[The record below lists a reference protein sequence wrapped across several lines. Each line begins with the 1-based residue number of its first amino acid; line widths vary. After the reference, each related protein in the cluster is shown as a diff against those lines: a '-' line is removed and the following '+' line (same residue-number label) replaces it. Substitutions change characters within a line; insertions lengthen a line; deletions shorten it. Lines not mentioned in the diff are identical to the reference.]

1 LLGVLTIHR
10 GHSVK
15 YLTREVATGRENYY
29 TGAVT
34 EGEPPGRWS
43 GAGAEAL
50 GLTGLVDHQDM
61 EALYEHFINPRD
73 PAFRDRDGWKDAA
86 TLGHKGRK
94 YKTADQLYAEALDA
108 EPYADAERR
117 VQLRLEASKNERKNV
132 AFYDVTFSVQKS
144 ITVLH
149 AAFEHQ
155 EVQARRAGDDEAAS
169 AWAAHKKAVE
179 DAIWAGHR
187 AAMDYL
193 AEHAGYSR
201 VGHHGGA
208 AGRFTDAHGLIVA
221 SFFQHTSRSND
232 PHLHIHGA
240 ILNRVLGADGEWR
253 TLDGRSL
260 YVHKPAAAAV
270 AERTATEYLARS
282 LRVLAVMR
290 PDGKAREILDVPE
303 DATRLLSTR
312 DRAITPKTAEL
323 VALFEQR
330 YGREPNAL
338 ERDRLNRKAWAITRP
353 RKSHDGETLEQRLDR
368 VAAQLHAE
376 LNLTFEAIATRVLG
390 KAGHDLQAQAFSPT
404 AVIETALAD
413 VQATKASWTEA
424 DLAGAIN
431 DALPDY
437 LGGLD
442 TQDVTE
448 LIRGLTRQAIDQHGV
463 ALTADG
469 PGSATLPD
477 EMRLASGASAY
488 QRPGERLYAT
498 AEHMRSERALRAAAI
513 DRTAAALPA
522 ELAAAFVDELA
533 ESGIELGVD
542 QAHAVRGVLTSG
554 AGVESLVGPAGT
566 GKSFVVGAIAR
577 AWQDP
582 TLWGGEHHRVVG
594 LAPSQIAS
602 QVLTG
607 EGLTARNIAQ
617 WLAVQQRLAEGRGF
631 GDDHDWRLDAGDLVV
646 VDESAMTNHADLA
659 AVHEIAARTDAKFL
673 LTGDHR
679 QLAAVGAA
687 GGMDM
692 IARVSPAYEL
702 TEARRFTHAWER
714 DASLRLREGDETA
727 LQEYRKHGRIIDG
740 GPIEH
745 TEQLAAEAWL
755 ADYLAGKR
763 CLLIVDTNEQ
773 AARISAQIRARLVRL
788 GHVQEQGV
796 ALGLQNTTAGVG
808 DIVQGRRNGWELR
821 GMHGNRRGPINRE
834 QYRVLATCADG
845 GLIVAPI
852 LGRTPD
858 GEQLG
863 ERITLPSRYVR
874 DDLALSYA
882 STVHAA
888 EGLTV
893 DTTQTVATVRT
904 GHAALYVA
912 VSRGRH
918 ENTAFVETQAVA
930 EDAPTGTVNQT
941 PRRDPIGVL
950 AANIERDEP
959 ELAAIIEAENNAA
972 DAASLRTIGERFA
985 DVAELASAGR
995 TATMLDR
1002 LVNDGTLTPAQR
1014 ATLAADE
1021 GTVSL
1026 SRVLRQAE
1034 LAGHN
1039 PDQVLRDAVTSRDLA
1054 DARSLASVLHQ
1065 RLTNTTDLHPKGD
1078 TYAEWTPKVDDPAW
1092 QRHVNDLATLA
1103 DRRRA
1108 ELGHAVAEHQPQ
1120 WAIEALGA
1128 VPEDADDRRAWTER
1142 AGAVAA
1148 HRELT
1153 DHDDPDEAF
1162 AGPPERGQVE
1172 AYASWRAAWR
1182 ALGRD
1187 EASRAEAEMSDG
1199 QLRVRVRAYEREQAW
1214 APDYVA
1220 TDLSG
1225 TIQAARRHCGDAE
1238 LRAAE
1243 AENETDAVRKAQ
1255 LQREAAEARALA
1267 DVLNRQAQRLEK
1279 ADEIRARWYA
1289 HTAETR
1295 AAEQRARIE
1304 LASRSIDS
1312 DTADDTTTA
1321 DQRLA
1326 DQRHGL
1332 AEDDRHRQVTG
1343 EHELSD
1349 VIEHRDAELR
1359 ATQTEPHRD
1368 AAETNLSDIRDLAAG
1383 EPERPTR
1390 AEDDWT
1396 RVPTPDQ
1403 TADHVTRA
1411 QRALAE
1417 LEQRREADQRRAGE
1431 EARSHQLAEWHHERA
1446 ADQAA
1451 KQRDDGRALDRT

>member
-1 LLGVLTIHR
+1 VLTIHR

-29 TGAVT
+29 TGAVS
-34 EGEPPGRWS
+34 EGEPPGRWYGT
-43 GAGAEAL
+43 GADAL
-50 GLTGLVDHQDM
+50 GLAGLVDHQDM
-61 EALYEHFINPRD
+61 EALYEHFIDPRD
-73 PAFRDRDGWKDAA
+73 PAFKDRDRWKDASK
-86 TLGHKGRK
+86 LGHAGRT
-94 YKTADQLYAEALDA
+94 YKTADQLYAEAVNA
-108 EPYADAERR
+108 EPYAEAERR
-117 VQLRLEASKNERKNV
+117 VQLRAEAFKRERKNV

-155 EVQARRAGDDEAAS
+155 EVQARRDGDEEAAA
-169 AWAAHKKAVE
+169 AWAAHKQAVE

-208 AGRFTDAHGLIVA
+208 GGRFTDAHGLIVA

-240 ILNRVLGADGEWR
+240 ILNRVQGPDGVWR
-253 TLDGRSL
+253 TLDGHAL

-270 AERTATEYLARS
+270 GERTATEHVARS

-290 PDGKAREILDVPE
+290 PDGKAREILDVPAE
-303 DATRLLSTR
+303 ANKLLSAR

-323 VALFEQR
+323 VKVFEQR

-368 VAAQLHAE
+368 VAAQLRAE
-376 LNLTFEAIATRVLG
+376 LNLTFEGIATRVLV
-390 KAGHDLQAQAFSPT
+390 KAGPDLPAQAFSPS

-413 VQATKASWTEA
+413 VQATKASWTDA

-442 TQDVTE
+442 AQDVTD
-448 LIRGLTRQAIDQHGV
+448 LIRGLTRQAIDRHCV
-463 ALTADG
+463 TLTPDG
-469 PGSATLPD
+469 PGSDTLPD
-477 EMRLASGASAY
+477 ELRLANGASAY

-498 AEHMRSERALRAAAI
+498 HQHVRSERALRAATI
-513 DRTAAALPA
+513 DRTAARVTP
-522 ELAAAFVDELA
+522 ELAAAFLNELG

-542 QAHAVRGVLTSG
+542 QAAAVRGVLTSG
-554 AGVESLVGPAGT
+554 AGVETLVGPAGT

-582 TLWGGEHHRVVG
+582 TLWRGEQRRVVG
-594 LAPSQIAS
+594 LATSQIAT

-607 EGLTARNIAQ
+607 EGLNARNIAQ
-617 WLAVQQRLAEGRGF
+617 WLAAQRRLAEGRPF
-631 GDDHDWRLDAGDLVV
+631 GDDHEWRLAAGDLVV
-646 VDESAMTNHADLA
+646 VDESAMTDTADLV
-659 AVHEIAARTDAKFL
+659 AVHDIVSTAQAKL
-673 LTGDHR
+673 LLVGDHR

-692 IARVSPAYEL
+692 IARISPAYEL
-702 TEARRFTHAWER
+702 TEARRFTHPWER

-727 LQEYRKHGRIIDG
+727 LQDYRKHGRIIDG
-740 GPIEH
+740 GPIER
-745 TEQLAAEAWL
+745 TEQLAADAWL

-763 CLLIVDTNEQ
+763 GLLIVDTNEQ
-773 AARISAQIRARLVRL
+773 AAQLSAQIRAKLVRL
-788 GHVQEQGV
+788 GHVHEAGV
-796 ALGLQNTTAGVG
+796 PLGLQDTIAGVG

-821 GMHGNRRGPINRE
+821 GVEGNRRGPVNRE
-834 QYRVLATCADG
+834 QYRVLETREDG

-858 GEQLG
+858 GDQLG
-863 ERITLPSRYVR
+863 EVITLPRSYVNT
-874 DDLALSYA
+874 DLALSYA
-882 STVHAA
+882 ATVHAA

-893 DTTQTVATVRT
+893 DTTQTVVTPRT
-904 GHAALYVA
+904 RLAALYVGI
-912 VSRGRH
+912 SRGRD
-918 ENTAFVETQAVA
+918 ENTTFVNTQAVA
-930 EDAPTGTVNQT
+930 EDAPTGTVNET
-941 PRRDPIGVL
+941 PRRDPLGML
-950 AANIERDEP
+950 AANMERDEP
-959 ELAAIIEAENNAA
+959 ELAAIIEAEKNET

-985 DVAELASAGR
+985 DVAELATAGR

-1002 LVNDGTLTPAQR
+1002 LVHDGALTPAQR
-1014 ATLAADE
+1014 VALAADD

-1026 SRVLRQAE
+1026 ACVLRQAQI
-1034 LAGHN
+1034 AGHD
-1039 PDQVLRDAVTSRDLA
+1039 PDRVLRDAITSRDLT

-1065 RLTNTTDLHPKGD
+1065 RITNTTDLHPAGD
-1078 TYAEWTPKVDDPAW
+1078 RYADWTPKVDDPTW
-1092 QRHVNDLATLA
+1092 QAHLTDLAALA

-1108 ELGHAVAEHQPQ
+1108 QLGHEIAEARPQ
-1120 WAIEALGA
+1120 WAIEALGRVPDDKVLHDSWVDRAA
-1128 VPEDADDRRAWTER
+1128 V
-1142 AGAVAA
+1142 VAA

-1153 DHDDPDEAF
+1153 GHDHPAV
-1162 AGPPERGQVE
+1162 ALPGPPKRGQVE
-1172 AYASWRAAWR
+1172 AYASWCAAWR

-1220 TDLSG
+1220 PDLSG
-1225 TIQAARRHCGDAE
+1225 TLQAASRHRGDAE
-1238 LRAAE
+1238 LRRAE
-1243 AENETDAVRKAQ
+1243 AENEPDAQRKAQ
-1255 LQREAAEARALA
+1255 LQREAVEARALA
-1267 DVLNRQAQRLEK
+1267 DLLSQQAKKLER
-1279 ADEIRARWYA
+1279 ADEIRALWYG
-1289 HTAETR
+1289 HTAQTR

-1304 LASRSIDS
+1304 LAARGINP
-1312 DTADDTTTA
+1312 DTPEDTTTA
-1321 DQRLA
+1321 EHFLA
-1326 DQRHGL
+1326 DQHAGL
-1332 AEDDRHRQVTG
+1332 AEDDRHRQLTG
-1343 EHELSD
+1343 EHELTD
-1349 VIEHRDAELR
+1349 VAQQRDAELR
-1359 ATQTEPHRD
+1359 VIQPEPPTD
-1368 AAETNLSDIRDLAAG
+1368 AADTNVPDIRDIAAR
-1383 EPERPTR
+1383 EPRRPAQ

-1396 RVPTPDQ
+1396 RIPTASE
-1403 TADHVTRA
+1403 TADNVTLA

-1417 LEQRREADQRRAGE
+1417 LEQRRHIEQRRNDE
-1431 EARSHQLAEWHHERA
+1431 EARSRQLADWHHHNRT
-1446 ADQAA
+1446 ADQA
-1451 KQRDDGRALDRT
+1451 KQRQDDRALDRT